1 MKGYIDNEEET
12 ANALRLHSDGLI
24 WLHTGDIGVIDGD
37 GFIYFKQRLKRLIV
51 SSGYN
56 IYPAQ
61 LENVFDAHEKVQMSC
76 AIGVP
81 DSYKMHKVKMFI
93 MPAAGVEPNEETKKE
108 LLDYARK
115 NIAKYALPYDIEF
128 RDQLPKT
135 LVGKVAYRELE
146 EEELK
151 KLKFEERP
159 AIVNAISEARAL
171 GDLSENAE
179 YHYAKDKQG
188 FIEGRI
194 RELESKLSRAE
205 VIDITKLGGTSV
217 KFGCTVTICD
227 ESNDEEV
234 TYKIV
239 GIDEADVKK
248 NLLSV
253 GAPLARAMIGKE
265 AGDEIK
271 LNTPSGMKQYEIL
284 EVKYI

>member
-1 MKGYIDNEEET
+1 M
-12 ANALRLHSDGLI
+12 
-24 WLHTGDIGVIDGD
+24 
-37 GFIYFKQRLKRLIV
+37 
-51 SSGYN
+51 
-56 IYPAQ
+56 
-61 LENVFDAHEKVQMSC
+61 EKVHMTPQ
-76 AIGVP
+76 G
-81 DSYKMHKVKMFI
+81 YKI
-93 MPAAGVEPNEETKKE
+93 
-108 LLDYARK
+108 L
-115 NIAKYALPYDIEF
+115 
-128 RDQLPKT
+128 
-135 LVGKVAYRELE
+135 

-159 AIVNAISEARAL
+159 AIVNAIAEARAL

-205 VIDITKLGGTSV
+205 VIDITKLNGTSV

-227 ESNDEEV
+227 ESTDEEV

-239 GIDEADVKK
+239 GIDEADIKK

-253 GAPLARAMIGKE
+253 GTPLARAMIGKE

>member
-1 MKGYIDNEEET
+1 M
-12 ANALRLHSDGLI
+12 
-24 WLHTGDIGVIDGD
+24 
-37 GFIYFKQRLKRLIV
+37 
-51 SSGYN
+51 
-56 IYPAQ
+56 
-61 LENVFDAHEKVQMSC
+61 EKVYMTPRGYE
-76 AIGVP
+76 I
-81 DSYKMHKVKMFI
+81 
-93 MPAAGVEPNEETKKE
+93 
-108 LLDYARK
+108 L
-115 NIAKYALPYDIEF
+115 
-128 RDQLPKT
+128 
-135 LVGKVAYRELE
+135 

-159 AIVNAISEARAL
+159 AIVNAIAEARAL

-205 VIDITKLGGTSV
+205 VIDVTKLEGTSV

-227 ESNDEEV
+227 ESTDEEF

-265 AGDEIK
+265 VGDEIK
-271 LNTPSGMKQYEIL
+271 LNTPSGIKQYEIL